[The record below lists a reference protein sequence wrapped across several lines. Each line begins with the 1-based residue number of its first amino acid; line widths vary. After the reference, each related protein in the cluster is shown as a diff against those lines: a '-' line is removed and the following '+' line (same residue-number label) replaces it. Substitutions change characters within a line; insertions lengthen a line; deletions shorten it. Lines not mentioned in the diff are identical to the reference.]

1 MLPKR
6 TDDIF
11 QDIRETQT
19 TKPVEPVAIDRDPI
33 PTEFENAEIPKAKP
47 VKRQRRKLP
56 RQKAGKV
63 SCTFHLPE
71 SVRNDLQ
78 ALSFMLNTPQNALV
92 EQAITKLI
100 KSKGIK
106 LPKKAA

>member
-1 MLPKR
+1 MLPKK

-11 QDIRETQT
+11 QDIRETNTPSPVTPEAIAPQQT
-19 TKPVEPVAIDRDPI
+19 VPQ
-33 PTEFENAEIPKAKP
+33 AKP

-56 RQKAGKV
+56 RQQAGKV

-71 SVRNDLQ
+71 SIRNDLQ
-78 ALSFMLNTPQNALV
+78 ALSFMLNTPQNVLV
-92 EQAITKLI
+92 EQAITQLI
-100 KSKGIK
+100 KAKGIE

>member
-11 QDIRETQT
+11 QDIRETNT
-19 TKPVEPVAIDRDPI
+19 AKPVEPVAIEPAI
-33 PTEFENAEIPKAKP
+33 EPQQTVPKAKP
-47 VKRQRRKLP
+47 IKQQRRKLP

-71 SVRNDLQ
+71 SIRNDLQ
-78 ALSFMLNTPQNALV
+78 ALSFMLNTPQNVLV
-92 EQAITKLI
+92 EQAIIKLI
-100 KSKGIK
+100 KSKGIE

>member
-1 MLPKR
+1 MLPKK

-19 TKPVEPVAIDRDPI
+19 ASAVPPEAIEPQQTV
-33 PTEFENAEIPKAKP
+33 PKAKP
-47 VKRQRRKLP
+47 IKQQRRKLP

-71 SVRNDLQ
+71 AVRNDLQ
-78 ALSFMLNTPQNALV
+78 ALSFMLGTPQNVLV
-92 EQAITKLI
+92 EQAVNKLI
-100 KSKGIK
+100 KAKGIE
-106 LPKKAA
+106 LPRKAA